1 MLNVWHDANI
11 MNKIPQCH
19 IQRQSPIK
27 ERIFK
32 LFCKSEPHNS
42 SDLRHPDSSLHCYK
56 NIVIVLLYEF
66 MFYLSMHAEKSH
78 LHPSTVHDIYP
89 CRNKQKWDHRSF
101 MHPTLLIK
109 DPSCY
114 ISVKR
119 KERLEKKKVSL
130 ISDVKC
136 NWG

>member
-101 MHPTLLIK
+101 MHPHTFNQRSLMLHFSK
-109 DPSCY
+109 
-114 ISVKR
+114 
-119 KERLEKKKVSL
+119 KERETGKKESIFNL
-130 ISDVKC
+130 WC
-136 NWG
+136 